1 MNETQQPAP
10 GEQEATPQAMEPAP
24 DPAFTLP
31 ARRLAGSPACLN
43 CGTVLQGPFC
53 HYCGQPDRNFMR
65 FFPALMREFLEEFID
80 LDSRF
85 IRTMKPLMF
94 KPGRLTRDYL
104 EGRRFR
110 YTPPLRLYLFA
121 SIAFF
126 LLAATL
132 SANAVRIGVNVD
144 GSSGEPNISI
154 SSGEGQQALT
164 PAQQEQ
170 VEQALSEAGVEDPR
184 GLMDGFKAGWD
195 ETQDGGEV
203 PDTFT
208 ADQIQVG
215 GKPWNR
221 ETNPLVIPFMPNLV
235 NEWVNDEIE
244 ESPKK
249 AKRIGEN
256 PNLIIEQI
264 FDILPGTMF
273 VLLPVVALLFKF
285 WYLFAGRF
293 YIEHLIY
300 ALHIHAFL
308 FVSLI
313 LILLLAQIP
322 GSGWADQNE
331 SVESAAT
338 WMIIL
343 VSVWIPLYMLISLRH
358 VYQQG
363 WLLTL
368 CKFFAVGLS
377 YTSLLTF
384 VSSVVAVLG
393 FVLL

>member
-1 MNETQQPAP
+1 VNESHQPSS
-10 GEQEATPQAMEPAP
+10 GELETAPQAQESAP

-31 ARRLAGSPACLN
+31 ARRRAGSASCLN

-65 FFPALMREFLEEFID
+65 FFPALMREFVEEFLD

-85 IRTMKPLMF
+85 MRTMKPLMF

-144 GSSGEPNISI
+144 ESSGEPNISI
-154 SSGEGQQALT
+154 SSSEGKQALT
-164 PAQQEQ
+164 PEQQAQI
-170 VEQALSEAGVEDPR
+170 EQALSDAGVEAPP
-184 GLMDGFKAGWD
+184 GFMDGFKAGWD
-195 ETQDGGEV
+195 EGQDGDEA
-203 PDTFT
+203 PETFT
-208 ADQIQVG
+208 ANQIQVG
-215 GKPWNR
+215 GKPWDR
-221 ETNPLVIPFMPNLV
+221 ETNPVVIPFMPDFV
-235 NEWVNDEIE
+235 NEWINGEIE

-256 PNLIIEQI
+256 PNLIIDQI

-285 WYLFAGRF
+285 WYLFARRF

-300 ALHIHAFL
+300 ALHTHAFL

-313 LILLLAQIP
+313 MVLLLTQIL
-322 GSGWADQNE
+322 GSGWAGRIEWVGD
-331 SVESAAT
+331 AT
-338 WMIIL
+338 VWMIIA
-343 VSVWIPLYMLISLRH
+343 VSVWIPLYMLISLKH

-363 WLLTL
+363 WLLTIG
-368 CKFFAVGLS
+368 KFCAIGLS
-377 YTSLLTF
+377 YISLLTF
-384 VSSVVAVLG
+384 ISSVVAVLG
-393 FVLL
+393 FILL

>member
-1 MNETQQPAP
+1 MSKTPQPAP
-10 GEQEATPQAMEPAP
+10 GDQKTTAQAPVPAP
-24 DPAFTLP
+24 NPAYTLP
-31 ARRLAGSPACLN
+31 ARRLAGSAACRN

-53 HYCGQPDRNFMR
+53 HHCGQPDRNFMR
-65 FFPALMREFLEEFID
+65 FFPVLMREFLEEFMD

-85 IRTMKPLMF
+85 MRTMKPLMF

-132 SANAVRIGVNVD
+132 SANAVRIGVNAD
-144 GSSGEPNISI
+144 GASGEPNISI
-154 SSGEGQQALT
+154 SSGAGQHPLT

-170 VEQALSEAGVEDPR
+170 IEQTLAEAGIEDPK
-184 GLMDGFKAGWD
+184 GFMEGYTAGWEKGQDSD
-195 ETQDGGEV
+195 EGA
-203 PDTFT
+203 DTFT
-208 ADQIQVG
+208 ADQIQIG
-215 GKPWNR
+215 GEPWNR
-221 ETNPLVIPFMPNLV
+221 ETNPLVIPFMPEFV

-249 AKRIGEN
+249 AKRINEN
-256 PNLIIEQI
+256 PNLIIDQI

-285 WYLFAGRF
+285 WYLFARRF

-300 ALHIHAFL
+300 ALHTHAFL

-313 LILLLAQIP
+313 LILLLAQIR
-322 GSGWADQNE
+322 GSGWAGQDE
-331 SVESAAT
+331 WVENAAT

-368 CKFFAVGLS
+368 GKFFAIGLS
-377 YTSLLTF
+377 YISLLTF

-393 FVLL
+393 FLLL